1 MQIMA
6 RQVQWTRAARTDKGV
21 HASVG
26 QCIGFKVCIRF
37 YWFRCVARHFA
48 QNGNVTGCDQR
59 CCCRVHR
66 PNQFTSPSTYA
77 SLRSAICI
85 FSSLIF
91 IPFKLPQLSINH
103 YYRHNKKL
111 SPGYVRHPET
121 NFRHPA
127 RQGPQTFSNFRNTFY
142 TSVIIL
148 ICRHDGCVQRRCA
161 ACCDRPHRCAV
172 PKWPARQHPRVRRQ
186 GRP

>member
-48 QNGNVTGCDQR
+48 QNGDVTGCDR
-59 CCCRVHR
+59 RHCCRVHR

-91 IPFKLPQLSINH
+91 IPFKLPQLSINL
-103 YYRHNKKL
+103 YCQLARRL
-111 SPGYVRHPET
+111 SKASTPRMLHVAAV
-121 NFRHPA
+121 A
-127 RQGPQTFSNFRNTFY
+127 RAVQTLDHGS
-142 TSVIIL
+142 
-148 ICRHDGCVQRRCA
+148 QA
-161 ACCDRPHRCAV
+161 AC
-172 PKWPARQHPRVRRQ
+172 KPRAEL
-186 GRP
+186 

>member
-21 HASVG
+21 HDRCMG

-37 YWFRCVARHFA
+37 YWFTC
-48 QNGNVTGCDQR
+48 VTGTLLRMATSQA
-59 CCCRVHR
+59 VIKGAAAEFMHR

-103 YYRHNKKL
+103 YCQLARRL
-111 SPGYVRHPET
+111 SKASTPRMLHVAASMST
-121 NFRHPA
+121 C
-127 RQGPQTFSNFRNTFY
+127 
-142 TSVIIL
+142 
-148 ICRHDGCVQRRCA
+148 CRCKRCA
-161 ACCDRPHRCAV
+161 NLRARVSGSLQASSRAVNCATS
-172 PKWPARQHPRVRRQ
+172 A
-186 GRP
+186 

>member
-1 MQIMA
+1 MRLKLFFPEHIRSLCLLSLDRTPAVFMNHKMLQVDANYGTTGTMDA
-6 RQVQWTRAARTDKGV
+6 RCSDRQGRT
-21 HASVG
+21 
-26 QCIGFKVCIRF
+26 CIGFKVCIRF

-91 IPFKLPQLSINH
+91 IPFKLPQLSISH
-103 YYRHNKKL
+103 YCQL
-111 SPGYVRHPET
+111 
-121 NFRHPA
+121 A
-127 RQGPQTFSNFRNTFY
+127 RRPPKASTPRMLHVTP
-142 TSVIIL
+142 TT
-148 ICRHDGCVQRRCA
+148 HRR
-161 ACCDRPHRCAV
+161 R
-172 PKWPARQHPRVRRQ
+172 
-186 GRP
+186 G

>member
-103 YYRHNKKL
+103 YCQLARRL
-111 SPGYVRHPET
+111 SKASTPRMLHVAAVVCT
-121 NFRHPA
+121 V
-127 RQGPQTFSNFRNTFY
+127 QTFDHRS
-142 TSVIIL
+142 
-148 ICRHDGCVQRRCA
+148 QA
-161 ACCDRPHRCAV
+161 ACKP
-172 PKWPARQHPRVRRQ
+172 
-186 GRP
+186 